1 MYEIFNE
8 SYYTGSSGTYHWPE
22 FDYIRKTYLKEI
34 YTIEQ
39 YYHSRVYAVKSNHI
53 LQYIL
58 DDLSV
63 PMQYE
68 PHRYVEACRA
78 RAAFVSKTVGL
89 TSEIGFG
96 KIHQGPFYGPGSQ
109 EILLYTDT
117 WFDVDAVLN
126 NWQNV
131 ISVKP
136 LLHCRSDLNLML
148 PNGKKSGTESGLST
162 ISINIAMLA
171 LQYRQFSLD
180 QYKRMTAK
188 NGLLGSSH
196 FIHMYVLPNMMGPH
210 IDLVIANRLMNLYYG
225 KPMGQGLMRHAFAIS
240 DYSQK
245 VDRILNKVLERL
257 KSTKLSDA
265 EILGF
270 IPSIFNSSM
279 LKALQMPDYA
289 PTRQIWWSLLLS
301 RLDIMKFI
309 LDIGLLSTG
318 YHLFMPDINQLKI
331 DLYRLKREN
340 ILKNVL
346 PFDLYYDYNDIIE
359 EILAFAL

>member
-8 SYYTGSSGTYHWPE
+8 SYYTGSSGNYHWPE
-22 FDYIRKTYLKEI
+22 FDYIRRTYLKEI
-34 YTIEQ
+34 HQIEQ

-53 LQYIL
+53 LNYIL

-63 PMQYE
+63 PMQYD
-68 PHRYVEACRA
+68 PYRYVEACRA
-78 RAAFVSKTVGL
+78 RAQFVARTIGL
-89 TSEIGFG
+89 TNEISFG

-109 EILLYTDT
+109 EILLSTDT
-117 WFDVDAVLN
+117 WFDIDVVLKD
-126 NWQNV
+126 WQNI

-162 ISINIAMLA
+162 ISLNIPMMA

-180 QYKRMTAK
+180 QYQRMREK

-210 IDLVIANRLMNLYYG
+210 IDLVIMNRLMNLYYG

-245 VDRILNKVLERL
+245 VDRVLNKVLDRL
-257 KSTKLSDA
+257 KNTKLTDS
-265 EILGF
+265 EIIGF
-270 IPSIFNSSM
+270 IPSIFYSSM
-279 LKALQMPDYA
+279 RRALQMPDYA
-289 PTRQIWWSLLLS
+289 PTRQIWWSLLLT
-301 RLDIMKFI
+301 RLEIMNFI
-309 LDIGLLSTG
+309 LDIGLLTTG

-340 ILKNVL
+340 VLKQML
-346 PFDLYYDYNDIIE
+346 PFDLYYDYNEMIE
-359 EILAFAL
+359 KILKFSL